1 LPRAGSGHVN
11 DPLNF
16 DIVGLLVRPPTRE
29 RSASPDHQP
38 IM

>member
-1 LPRAGSGHVN
+1 LPRAGSGHVD
-11 DPLNF
+11 DPLKF
-16 DIVGLLVRPPTRE
+16 DIVGLLARSPTRE